1 MQILDRSVP
10 RGPAWLRL
18 GFRPFFLAAGGFA
31 VIAMLVWFAAYVGGQ
46 TLPFAGLG
54 AVSWHAHEMI
64 FGYGMAVVTGFLL
77 TAVRNWTGIPT
88 LRGTPLLVL
97 LVFWLLARA
106 LLLFG
111 DGRLL
116 GAAASFDLLFGG
128 LLVAAIGVPIVR
140 KRLWSN
146 LAIVGKIVLLVVSN
160 LVFYLGVAGA
170 LEQGV
175 YWGLYSGLYL
185 LVALIFTLSR
195 RVLPFFIERGVDGKI
210 ELYNNRWIDIAS
222 LVLFVAFWIAEL
234 VRPNGPAVAALAGLL
249 LVLHLVRLLGWYNAG
264 IWNKPLLWS
273 LYLAYAAMVA
283 GFALKSAVYL
293 FGLSPFLALHAFA
306 VGGIGMMTLGMM
318 TRVALGH
325 TGRNVFAPPPVLK
338 LVFGL
343 LLAAALVRVLLPLLA
358 EAHYVVW
365 IGLSQWLWIG
375 AFLVYFLVYF
385 PILTRPRID
394 GQDG

>member
-1 MQILDRSVP
+1 MQILDPSAP

-31 VIAMLVWFAAYVGGQ
+31 VIAMLAWFAAYAGGQ
-46 TLPFAGLG
+46 ALPFAGLG
-54 AVSWHAHEMI
+54 ALTWHAHEMT
-64 FGYGMAVVTGFLL
+64 FGYGMAVVAGFLL

-88 LRGTPLLVL
+88 LRGASLLSL
-97 LVFWLLARA
+97 LAFWLLARLV
-106 LLLFG
+106 LLVGGG
-111 DGRLL
+111 DYLI
-116 GAAASFDLLFGG
+116 AAASFDLLFGAV
-128 LLVAAIGVPIVR
+128 LVAAIGVPIVR

-146 LAIVGKIVLLVVSN
+146 LAIVGKIALLVVSN
-160 LVFYLGVAGA
+160 LVFYLGAAGT

-195 RVLPFFIERGVDGKI
+195 RVLPFFIERGVDEKV
-210 ELYNNRWIDIAS
+210 ELYNNRWIDISS

-234 VRPNGPAVAALAGLL
+234 IRPNGLVVAVLAGLL
-249 LVLHLVRLLGWYNAG
+249 FVLHLVRLLGWYNVG
-264 IWNKPLLWS
+264 IWNKPLLWI
-273 LYLAYAAMVA
+273 LYLAYAALVT
-283 GFALKSAVYL
+283 GFALKAGAYL
-293 FGLSPFLALHAFA
+293 FGFSPFLALHAFA

-325 TGRNVFAPPPVLK
+325 TGRDVFAPPPVLK
-338 LVFGL
+338 LVFAL
-343 LLAAALVRVLLPLLA
+343 LLAAALVRVVLPLLV

-365 IGLSQWLWIG
+365 VGLSQWLWIG
-375 AFLVYFLVYF
+375 AFLVYFLVYV
-385 PILTRPRID
+385 PILTRPRVD

>member
-18 GFRPFFLAAGGFA
+18 GFRPFFLAAGAFA
-31 VIAMLVWFAAYVGGQ
+31 VIAMLVWFAAYAGGQ
-46 TLPFAGLG
+46 MLPFAGLG

-64 FGYGMAVVTGFLL
+64 FGYGMAVVSGFLL
-77 TAVRNWTGIPT
+77 TAVRNWTGIAT
-88 LRGTPLLVL
+88 LRGAPLLAL

-106 LLLFG
+106 LLLVG

-116 GAAASFDLLFGG
+116 NAAASFDLLFGG

-160 LVFYLGVAGA
+160 LVFYLGVAGV

-195 RVLPFFIERGVDGKI
+195 RVLPFFIERGVDAKI
-210 ELYNNRWIDIAS
+210 ELYNNKWVDIAS
-222 LVLFVAFWIAEL
+222 LVLFLGFWVAEL
-234 VRPNGPAVAALAGLL
+234 IRPNGPVVAALAALL
-249 LVLHLVRLLGWYNAG
+249 FVLHLVRLLGWYNAG
-264 IWNKPLLWS
+264 IWNKPLLWV

-283 GFALKSAVYL
+283 GFALKAGVYL

-325 TGRNVFAPPPVLK
+325 TGRDVFDPPPVLK
-338 LVFGL
+338 LVFAL

-358 EAHYVVW
+358 ESHYVVW
-365 IGLSQWLWIG
+365 VGLSQWLWIG